1 MRRPVSDYNR
11 SCSVEM
17 EPSQLQCFVKVLIAM
32 EKIYMVICIFMT
44 SLVLAKSRLA
54 PPASPSLSCSTAMY
68 NMVDCV
74 QFLSNNGSKDGKP
87 AASCCAGLEK
97 VLKSNPDCICEY
109 IKNNAQLGANINATK
124 AETLPSA
131 CQISAP
137 PISQCDGGTPFTK
150 SPSTPPG
157 GVPPPSHH
165 SGAYSLPAWFFAS
178 ISMLAVS
185 ISFMVL

>member
-1 MRRPVSDYNR
+1 
-11 SCSVEM
+11 
-17 EPSQLQCFVKVLIAM
+17 M
-32 EKIYMVICIFMT
+32 EKIYVVICIFMT

-109 IKNNAQLGANINATK
+109 IKNNAQLGANINVTK

-137 PISQCDGGTPFTK
+137 PISQCDVSPSPGVAPASPSSDKGGTPSTK

-178 ISMLAVS
+178 ISILAVS
-185 ISFMVL
+185 ISSMVL

>member
-1 MRRPVSDYNR
+1 
-11 SCSVEM
+11 
-17 EPSQLQCFVKVLIAM
+17 M

-44 SLVLAKSRLA
+44 SLVLAKS
-54 PPASPSLSCSTAMY
+54 
-68 NMVDCV
+68 
-74 QFLSNNGSKDGKP
+74 SKDGKP

-109 IKNNAQLGANINATK
+109 IKNNAQLGANINVTK

-131 CQISAP
+131 CQVSSPPYQPMIVAMAVSPSPGVAP
-137 PISQCDGGTPFTK
+137 ASLSSDKGGAPSTK

-157 GVPPPSHH
+157 GVPPPSSHH

-185 ISFMVL
+185 LSFMVL

>member
-1 MRRPVSDYNR
+1 
-11 SCSVEM
+11 
-17 EPSQLQCFVKVLIAM
+17 M

-54 PPASPSLSCSTAMY
+54 PLASLSLSCSTAMY

-109 IKNNAQLGANINATK
+109 IKNNAQLVSPSPGVAPASLSSDKGGA
-124 AETLPSA
+124 PS
-131 CQISAP
+131 
-137 PISQCDGGTPFTK
+137 TK

-157 GVPPPSHH
+157 GVPPPSSHH

-185 ISFMVL
+185 LSFMVL